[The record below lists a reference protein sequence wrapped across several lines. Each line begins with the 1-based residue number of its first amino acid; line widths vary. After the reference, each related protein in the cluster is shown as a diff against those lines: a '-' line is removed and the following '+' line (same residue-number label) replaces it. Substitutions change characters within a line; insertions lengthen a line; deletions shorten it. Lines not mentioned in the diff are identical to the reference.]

1 MYLRYKQL
9 IMNYPNKYKISLQ
22 ELASKLSEVA
32 PEVQEIASY
41 YIYKIQSPNGVSTI
55 KSHLPYDEFMQQFK
69 KKKI

>member
-1 MYLRYKQL
+1 
-9 IMNYPNKYKISLQ
+9 MNYPNRFNITLK

>member
-1 MYLRYKQL
+1 
-9 IMNYPNKYKISLQ
+9 MNYPNRFNITLK

-41 YIYKIQSPNGVSTI
+41 YIYKIQSPNGVNTI

>member
-1 MYLRYKQL
+1 
-9 IMNYPNKYKISLQ
+9 MNYPNRFNITLK
-22 ELASKLSEVA
+22 ELASKLTEVA
-32 PEVQEIASY
+32 PKVQEIASY

>member
-1 MYLRYKQL
+1 MSC
-9 IMNYPNKYKISLQ
+9 PNKFNITLK

-41 YIYKIQSPNGVSTI
+41 YIYKIQSPNGVKTI
-55 KSHLPYDEFMQQFK
+55 KSHLPYDEFMQHFK